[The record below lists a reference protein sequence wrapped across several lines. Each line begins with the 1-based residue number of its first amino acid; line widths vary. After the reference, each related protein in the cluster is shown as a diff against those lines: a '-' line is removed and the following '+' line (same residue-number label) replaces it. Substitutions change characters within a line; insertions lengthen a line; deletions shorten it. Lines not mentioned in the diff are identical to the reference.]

1 MEKYRSAVLKTFGW
15 LMVFTVLLMLAVYSV
30 ASDDGLYY
38 QLQTEAGVLDT
49 AGISAADLRLL
60 DERLSDGLFAPL
72 NADTAF
78 DNREM
83 EVFGSMQPP
92 FNERELTHL
101 YDCRRLLS
109 PTQPGMLYAVLLLA
123 AALLIFAG
131 RRLRPEVVGS
141 AWLAS
146 ALVLLPIVMLGIW
159 AAIDFGSAFNFF
171 HRILFTNDLWLLN
184 PETDLL
190 IRICPSSMFAS
201 MGLRIAL
208 RAAVILLGVPVL
220 LTVLKWISDLVRK
233 RKTNETVEL

>member
-15 LMVFTVLLMLAVYSV
+15 WMVFTVLLMLAVYSV

-92 FNERELTHL
+92 FNARELTHL

-159 AAIDFGSAFNFF
+159 AAVDFNSAFGFF
-171 HRILFTNDLWLLN
+171 HRLLFTNELWLLD
-184 PETDLL
+184 PATDLL
-190 IRICPSSMFAS
+190 IRICPASMFES

-208 RAAVILLGVPVL
+208 RAAAVLLGIPAVL
-220 LTVLKWISDLVRK
+220 TILKRISDTRK
-233 RKTNETVEL
+233 RKAT

>member
-1 MEKYRSAVLKTFGW
+1 MKKRLFFVLNTVGW
-15 LMVFTVLLMLAVYSV
+15 LMVFAVLLMLAVYSV

-92 FNERELTHL
+92 FHARELTHL
-101 YDCRRLLS
+101 YDCRMLLS

-159 AAIDFGSAFNFF
+159 AVIDFNSAFSFF
-171 HRILFTNDLWLLN
+171 HRLLFTNDLWLLD
-184 PETDLL
+184 PATDLL
-190 IRICPSSMFAS
+190 IRICPSGMFAS

-208 RAAVILLGVPVL
+208 RAAAVLLGIPAVL
-220 LTVLKWISDLVRK
+220 TILKRISDTRK
-233 RKTNETVEL
+233 RKAT

>member
-1 MEKYRSAVLKTFGW
+1 MRKAAGLALTALGW
-15 LMVFTVLLMLAVYSV
+15 LMILAVLLMFAVYSV

-38 QLQTEAGVLDT
+38 QLQSEADVLEA
-49 AGISAADLRLL
+49 AGISGEDLRIL
-60 DERLSDGLFAPL
+60 DARLSDGLFAPL
-72 NADTAF
+72 NADAAF

-92 FNERELTHL
+92 FNERELAHL

-109 PTQPGMLYAVLLLA
+109 PTQPGILYVLLVA
-123 AALLIFAG
+123 AGALLILAG
-131 RRLRPEVVGS
+131 RQLRPGIAGP

-146 ALVLLPIVMLGIW
+146 ALILLPIGIFGVW
-159 AAIDFGSAFNFF
+159 AAVDFNSAFNFF

-190 IRICPSSMFAS
+190 IRICPSSMFAN

-208 RAAVILLGVPVL
+208 RSAVILLGVPLL
-220 LTVLKWISDLVRK
+220 LTILKWISDRVRK
-233 RKTNETVEL
+233 RKTNETVEP